1 MKKEEEIEYRARQFL
16 AEFAGHDYGG
26 RILEVIKDDVV
37 ADVEEC
43 ADEEW
48 SDDDVRMAIGRA
60 ISKRLGAEV

>member
-1 MKKEEEIEYRARQFL
+1 MKKDEEIEYRARQFL
-16 AEFAGHDYGG
+16 AEFAGQDYGG